1 MKKTVFISTFVS
13 LLLTS
18 GSIGSPTIAFQPK
31 NISANNSNLIA
42 QNNGVRLNNS
52 NGESQDN
59 QTKIIFLLALVAT
72 GALFWYLFQSRQ
84 SSQPVLQQK
93 LDSNTALIDR
103 VSPKLRRE
111 LLRLINDPKTV
122 NRLLMGIY
130 KNNSD
135 RSPNWLAE
143 KAIYDLKRGR

>member
-31 NISANNSNLIA
+31 NISVNNSNLIA

>member
-13 LLLTS
+13 LILTS
-18 GSIGSPTIAFQPK
+18 GFTGSSAIAVQSSSIQLT
-31 NISANNSNLIA
+31 NRNSIA
-42 QNNGVRLNNS
+42 QNQGVRLNFSANK
-52 NGESQDN
+52 SQDN
-59 QTKIIFLLALVAT
+59 LTKIVLLLGLIGT

-84 SSQPVLQQK
+84 FSQPVLQRK
-93 LDSNTALIDR
+93 INSNTALIDR

-111 LLRLINDPKTV
+111 LLRLINDPKTA

>member
-1 MKKTVFISTFVS
+1 MKKNVFISTFVS
-13 LLLTS
+13 LILIS
-18 GSIGSPTIAFQPK
+18 GSIDSPTIAIQPS
-31 NISANNSNLIA
+31 NVPSANSNLIV
-42 QNNGVRLNNS
+42 QNNRVKPNS
-52 NGESQDN
+52 SRQDQDN
-59 QTKIIFLLALVAT
+59 LAKIILLLGLIAT
-72 GALFWYLFQSRQ
+72 GAFVWYLFQSRQ

-111 LLRLINDPKTV
+111 LLRLINDPKTA

-130 KNNSD
+130 QDNSD